1 MFATAGDA
9 VEAMR
14 GQLQTLAGARARAN
28 MFVDESDLVHHFR
41 MQESKA
47 GHVSRADFAK
57 VLVQVFPTLP
67 LAASPAA
74 LDELASQFAVD
85 STTMPQGQQQLVPFH
100 MFVYELF
107 NRQPTTWHIAD
118 KQNGGYA
125 RDERHRGA
133 PLRPSSPAT
142 NTSFC

>member
-67 LAASPAA
+67 LALSFIPPSPGVMAFLKRLEAEPGSGPLLADHHYYLNFQAA
-74 LDELASQFAVD
+74 F
-85 STTMPQGQQQLVPFH
+85 GVP
-100 MFVYELF
+100 E
-107 NRQPTTWHIAD
+107 P
-118 KQNGGYA
+118 
-125 RDERHRGA
+125 
-133 PLRPSSPAT
+133 
-142 NTSFC
+142 

>member
-1 MFATAGDA
+1 MLGAAGDVRGGPRLSCSAARATIVPSVTDALASASAPSYIMFATAGDA

-28 MFVDESDLVHHFR
+28 MFVDESDLMHHFR

-67 LAASPAA
+67 LAESPGARH
-74 LDELASQFAVD
+74 L
-85 STTMPQGQQQLVPFH
+85 PFSYDNATSRGRPH
-100 MFVYELF
+100 F
-107 NRQPTTWHIAD
+107 RQTRL
-118 KQNGGYA
+118 
-125 RDERHRGA
+125 RD
-133 PLRPSSPAT
+133 
-142 NTSFC
+142 

>member
-100 MFVYELF
+100 MFVYV
-107 NRQPTTWHIAD
+107 T
-118 KQNGGYA
+118 
-125 RDERHRGA
+125 A
-133 PLRPSSPAT
+133 PQHSQTAVRAQQVSHHEAGIETLSI
-142 NTSFC
+142 